1 MSCEKGGNSDLGDR
15 KETLGE
21 RDDVLHLA
29 HRVDAV
35 LHGLRVLCARTI
47 EDALDASNVVLG
59 PLFIREA
66 NDLRAS
72 TFWSALAYTRP

>member
-1 MSCEKGGNSDLGDR
+1 MSCEKRRNSDLGGR

-47 EDALDASNVVLG
+47 EHTLDASNVILG
-59 PLFIREA
+59 PLFVRQA
-66 NDLRAS
+66 NDLHAN
-72 TFWSALAYTRP
+72 TF